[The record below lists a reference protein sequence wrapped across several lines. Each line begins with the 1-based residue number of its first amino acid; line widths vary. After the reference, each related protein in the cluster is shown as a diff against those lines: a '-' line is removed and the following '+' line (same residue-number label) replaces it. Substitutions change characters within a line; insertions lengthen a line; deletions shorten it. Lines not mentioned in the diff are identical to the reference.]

1 MNGGSDSEDDAPEY
15 YQPISVQDPDSD
27 TDRINSDAS
36 DGRSLPNGYYEAE
49 VEHLNGDVE
58 AKSSSEAEDEEEEE
72 RIREES
78 ALAMRRAFREDEN
91 RRNAPLSQE
100 NARRVMDAMRRVSF
114 RGLAPDWANRL
125 SEDRWMDQ
133 LSRIRLPQRST
144 SSTNNNNN
152 NNRTRLRC
160 NSCNVQH
167 FLSSFII
174 TVGSQETP
182 SNG

>member
-1 MNGGSDSEDDAPEY
+1 MNATSTSTDVAEEMNGGSDSDDNAPEY

-27 TDRINSDAS
+27 SDADQISS
-36 DGRSLPNGYYEAE
+36 DACDAGTLPNGYYEAE

-58 AKSSSEAEDEEEEE
+58 AKSSSEAEDEEEE

-133 LSRIRLPQRST
+133 LSRIRLQQPST

-152 NNRTRLRC
+152 NN
-160 NSCNVQH
+160 NI
-167 FLSSFII
+167 SS
-174 TVGSQETP
+174 
-182 SNG
+182 